1 MEPFAEYLAGIQN
14 PQHRARMAEVLCW
27 VGQTFHE
34 LLPKIAWNQPMF
46 TEHGTFIIAFSAS
59 AGHLA
64 VSPERADM
72 ERFEQEIAHAGYQ
85 QGRMLFRIPWD
96 REVDYPLLHR
106 IIDFNRTEKA
116 GCSTFW
122 RREA

>member
-1 MEPFAEYLAGIQN
+1 
-14 PQHRARMAEVLCW
+14 
-27 VGQTFHE
+27 
-34 LLPKIAWNQPMF
+34 MF

-122 RREA
+122 R